1 MFSLTSRDPP
11 ETTRDPQWGPLEGAR
26 GLACA
31 PKLHTVGPRDP
42 PETVKDPGETLKR
55 AKMDHKMD
63 FGDLPKT
70 AKRTV

>member
-1 MFSLTSRDPP
+1 MIDDF
-11 ETTRDPQWGPLEGAR
+11 QQLEGIR
-26 GLACA
+26 MYFA

-63 FGDLPKT
+63 FGDHPKT